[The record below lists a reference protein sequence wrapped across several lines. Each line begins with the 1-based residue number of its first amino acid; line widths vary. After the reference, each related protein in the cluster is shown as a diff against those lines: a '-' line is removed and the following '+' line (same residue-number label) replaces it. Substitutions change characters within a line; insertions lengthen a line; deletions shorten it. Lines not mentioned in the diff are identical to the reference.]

1 MASDEP
7 RTAPEA
13 MPPAAPGEARTGE
26 IEGSTI
32 DSGKGRIFPC
42 GQCGADLEFH
52 IGQQNLKCPFCGH
65 TEDVGFADSEG
76 DEEPAVEE
84 QDFRAMLAKLA
95 ELRKEKTEATG
106 DTDTQEVRCES
117 CGANVSFQGTLTSS
131 ECAFCGSPIQ
141 RKNVHECEERVPV
154 DGILPFRIDREKS
167 RECLRK
173 WVKSRWFA
181 PNEFKKRG
189 AKGKFSGVYLPFWTF
204 DSHTF
209 SRYKGQRGEYYW
221 VTVGSG
227 DNKRRE
233 RRTRWYPASG
243 TVRAFFD
250 DVLVS
255 ATEHLPKDLLEDLEP
270 WPLSRLGAFDPKL
283 LAGFLAQTY
292 DVELDRGFIDAKRR
306 IDDGIQ
312 RLVKRD
318 IGGDT
323 QRIHWVK
330 SKYDPITY
338 KHLLLPVWL
347 LSYKFR
353 EKTFRVVINAITGE
367 VQGERPWSWIKITLA
382 TLVGLAL
389 AGAAAFFGGVFE

>member
-1 MASDEP
+1 MARDD
-7 RTAPEA
+7 A
-13 MPPAAPGEARTGE
+13 GTGQ
-26 IEGSTI
+26 I
-32 DSGKGRIFPC
+32 DGVTTERGQGRVFPC
-42 GQCGADLEFH
+42 SQCGADLEFH
-52 IGQQNLKCPFCGH
+52 IGQQSLACPYCGH
-65 TEDVGFADSEG
+65 TEDVEFADPG
-76 DEEPAVEE
+76 DTDDPKVEE

-95 ELRKEKTEATG
+95 ELRKAKAAGGAEAA
-106 DTDTQEVRCES
+106 DAREVRCTS
-117 CGANVSFQGTLTSS
+117 CGSTVAFQGTLTSS

-141 RKNVHECEERVPV
+141 RENVHESDRRVPV
-154 DGILPFRIDREKS
+154 DGILAFRIERDEARDR
-167 RECLRK
+167 LRK

-181 PNEFKKRG
+181 PNQFKRRG
-189 AKGKFSGVYLPFWTF
+189 VQGKFSGVYLPFWTF

-209 SRYKGQRGEYYW
+209 SRYRGQRGEHYW

-255 ATEHLPKDLLEDLEP
+255 ATEHLPKDKLEALEP
-270 WPLSRLGAFDPKL
+270 WPLSKLGPFDPKL

-292 DVELDRGFIDAKRR
+292 DVELDTGFADAKRR
-306 IDDGIQ
+306 IDDGIR
-312 RLVKRD
+312 RLVERD

-323 QRIHWVK
+323 QRVHWIR

-347 LSYKFR
+347 LAYKFR
-353 EKTFRVVINAITGE
+353 EKTYQVVINAITGE
-367 VQGERPWSWIKITLA
+367 VQGQRPWSWVKITLA
-382 TLVGLAL
+382 TIAGLAA
-389 AGAAAFFGGVFE
+389 AGAAAFFAGVFE